1 MTRNVHLQATI
12 KNLGEQLRTGM
23 FVSVEVVL
31 PERQQVLTVPL
42 TAVLF
47 APFGNSVFVLEAA
60 HTEKEADAPPTLAQR
75 FVRLGA
81 RRGDFI
87 AVEAGLKAGEQVV
100 TSVVFKLRCG
110 MTATVDNTLA
120 PENKLSP
127 TPNNG

>member
-1 MTRNVHLQATI
+1 
-12 KNLGEQLRTGM
+12 
-23 FVSVEVVL
+23 
-31 PERQQVLTVPL
+31 
-42 TAVLF
+42 
-47 APFGNSVFVLEAA
+47 
-60 HTEKEADAPPTLAQR
+60 LAQR

-81 RRGDFI
+81 RRSDFI